1 MTAIR
6 AEALAKSYL
15 VRTERRRT
23 LKELLLRQYTPPRRL
38 EALHDVSFAVEEG
51 ETFAVVGAN
60 GSGKSTLLKLI
71 AGTARP
77 TAGRLTV
84 NGRISALLELGA
96 GFHPDFT
103 GRENVF
109 LNAALLGLSRRETER
124 VLPEIEA
131 FAELGDFFDAAVK
144 TYSSGM
150 YMRLAFAV
158 AAHVDPDVL
167 LIDEILAVGDE
178 YFQRKCFAKLNEFRA
193 RSKTI
198 CFVSHDLNAVGR
210 LCRRGILLE
219 GGRVR
224 ASGDIALV
232 LEAYAELVEAHEQ
245 HALAGDAPKGDRWG
259 SGEVR
264 IERVVLESGGRETLV
279 VRSGEPFAIRLGY
292 EVSAPVGEMILGA
305 SAPIGEAVFGAG
317 APVGETIL
325 GAGAASGRTDPGVS
339 APIDEAVFGVT
350 IYRDDGVSVYGT
362 NTQLDGVRV
371 PLRRSGGEVTFRVDR
386 LPLLPGRYELDVAA
400 ASPALHAYDY
410 HSKRFSFRVSGT
422 PGELGTARIEHR
434 WEMP

>member
-6 AEALAKSYL
+6 ADAVSKAYV
-15 VRTERRRT
+15 VRRERRRT
-23 LKELLLRQYTPPRRL
+23 LKEVLLRQYAPPVRV
-38 EALHDVSFAVEEG
+38 EALRDVSFMVEKG

-60 GSGKSTLLKLI
+60 GSGKSTLLKLL

-77 TAGRLTV
+77 TTGALTV
-84 NGRISALLELGA
+84 HGRISALLELGA

-109 LNAALLGLSRRETER
+109 LNASLLGLSRRRTEGL
-124 VLPEIEA
+124 LPEIEA
-131 FAELGDFFDAAVK
+131 FAELGDFFDGAVK

-178 YFQRKCFAKLNEFRA
+178 YFQRKCFAKLNEFRS
-193 RSKTI
+193 RDKTI
-198 CFVSHDLNAVGR
+198 CFVSHDLAAVAR
-210 LCRRGILLE
+210 LCRRGILLD

-245 HALAGDAPKGDRWG
+245 HALAGAAPTGDRWG

-264 IERVVLESGGRETLV
+264 IERVAIVSGARQTLV
-279 VRSGEPFAIRLGY
+279 VHTGEPFGVRLAY
-292 EVSAPVGEMILGA
+292 EVPGA
-305 SAPIGEAVFGAG
+305 V
-317 APVGETIL
+317 T
-325 GAGAASGRTDPGVS
+325 
-339 APIDEAVFGVT
+339 EAVFGVT
-350 IYRDDGVSVYGT
+350 IYRDDGLSVYGT
-362 NTQLDGVRV
+362 NTQVDGQRIL
-371 PLRRSGGEVTFRVDR
+371 LRAAGGTVTFAVDR
-386 LPLLPGRYELDVAA
+386 LPLLPGTYELDVAVV
-400 ASPALHAYDY
+400 SPALHAYDY
-410 HSKRFSFRVSGT
+410 HSKRFSFRVIAPLG
-422 PGELGTARIEHR
+422 GELGTARIDHR
-434 WEMP
+434 WESEAS

>member
-1 MTAIR
+1 MTAI
-6 AEALAKSYL
+6 EAVHVSKSYL

-23 LKELLLRQYTPPRRL
+23 LKEMLLRQYAPARRID
-38 EALHDVSFAVEEG
+38 ALHDVSFEVAEG
-51 ETFAVVGAN
+51 ETFAIVGAN
-60 GSGKSTLLKLI
+60 GSGKSTLLKLV

-77 TAGRLTV
+77 SMGTLGV
-84 NGRISALLELGA
+84 QGRISALLELGA

-109 LNAALLGLSRRETER
+109 LNAALLGLTKRETQW

-158 AAHVDPDVL
+158 AAHVDPDVM

-193 RSKTI
+193 REKTI
-198 CFVSHDLNAVGR
+198 CFVSHDLSAVGR
-210 LCRRGILLE
+210 LCRRGILLD

-224 ASGDIALV
+224 AQGDIRLV

-245 HALAGDAPKGDRWG
+245 RSLAADAPTGDRWG
-259 SGEVR
+259 THEVR
-264 IERVVLESGGRETLV
+264 IEEVTLFSGERESLV

-292 EVSAPVGEMILGA
+292 EVSAEI
-305 SAPIGEAVFGAG
+305 
-317 APVGETIL
+317 T
-325 GAGAASGRTDPGVS
+325 
-339 APIDEAVFGVT
+339 EAVFGVT
-350 IYRDDGVSVYGT
+350 VYRDDGVSVYGT
-362 NTQLDGVRV
+362 NTQLDGVTV
-371 PLRRSGGEVTFRVDR
+371 PLRRGAGEVTFRVPR
-386 LPLLPGRYELDVAA
+386 LALLPGRYELDVAA
-400 ASPALHAYDY
+400 ASPALHTYDY
-410 HSKRFSFRVSGT
+410 HSKRFSFRVSGSA
-422 PGELGTARIEHR
+422 GELGTARLEHE
-434 WEMP
+434 WEVPRG